1 MLKMNQ
7 QNSVINNSIH
17 KIFIEKLF
25 GLYSYEIYL
34 KDDKT
39 LDFPNVLILYG
50 DNGSGK
56 TTILNLLYHTLASSN
71 TEGHKTY
78 VANVRFKKLE
88 VSLADYTIIKAE
100 RKNNYS
106 VGAFYM
112 TIQKGDKEI
121 ANFYFRT
128 DKKLRIRSD
137 LYDKKELEQ
146 YHQFL
151 EELDKLNLAF
161 YFLTDNREFLGY
173 IFEKEM
179 NFSDLSYLYRA
190 EIESEEL
197 IRIGERTKK
206 ISDKL
211 IKQAIERT
219 EKWLIRR
226 VNEAISKSELDINKI
241 YTDIIKS
248 IAKAPYEDITAEKNI
263 DDLITILKR
272 LEKLSKG
279 YSKYLLMSPL
289 KINELID
296 VIKTIPEEVYDSL
309 FAVLHPYI
317 ESILAKLEALK
328 GVYNLI
334 EKFINNLNDF
344 LKDKRVEFNI
354 NKGIKIYSGES
365 ELKHNMLSSGEK
377 QLLMLFCNIFPAREH
392 RSVFIIDEPEISLNI
407 KWQRKLIKS
416 LLELIE
422 KSNIQ
427 FIFATHSLELLTQF
441 NKNVVKLQNIQTI

>member
-1 MLKMNQ
+1 MNQ
-7 QNSVINNSIH
+7 QNNVIINSIH

-56 TTILNLLYHTLASSN
+56 TTILNLLYHTLASSS

-78 VANVRFKKLE
+78 VANVRFKKFE
-88 VSLADYTIIKAE
+88 VSLADNTIIKVE
-100 RKNNYS
+100 RKSKNLI
-106 VGAFYM
+106 GAFNM
-112 TIQKGDKEI
+112 TIQKGDKKI
-121 ANFYFRT
+121 ANFNFRT
-128 DKKLRIRSD
+128 DKRLRIRSI
-137 LYDKKELEQ
+137 LYDNKEIEK
-146 YHQFL
+146 YHQLL

-161 YFLTDNREFLGY
+161 YFLTDSREFLGY
-173 IFEKEM
+173 IFEKETIS
-179 NFSDLSYLYRA
+179 SDSSYFYGS
-190 EIESEEL
+190 EIESEAL
-197 IRIGERTKK
+197 IRIGERRIK
-206 ISDKL
+206 ISDTL
-211 IKQAIERT
+211 IEQAIDRT
-219 EKWLIRR
+219 ERWLILK
-226 VNEAISKSELDINKI
+226 VNEALSKSELDINKI
-241 YTDIIKS
+241 YIDIITAIS
-248 IAKAPYEDITAEKNI
+248 KAPNGDITAEKNI
-263 DDLITILKR
+263 DKLIQILKR
-272 LEKLSKG
+272 LEKVSKS

-289 KINELID
+289 KINELINI
-296 VIKTIPEEVYDSL
+296 IKIAPEEVHDSIYD
-309 FAVLHPYI
+309 VLYPYAD
-317 ESILAKLEALK
+317 SIAAKLEALK
-328 GVYNLI
+328 DVYILI
-334 EKFINNLNDF
+334 EKFINNLNEF
-344 LKDKRVEFNI
+344 FKDKRVEFNI

-427 FIFATHSLELLTQF
+427 FIFATHSIELLTQF
-441 NKNVVKLQNIQTI
+441 NKNVVKLQNIQKV

>member
-7 QNSVINNSIH
+7 QNNVIINSIH

-25 GLYSYEIYL
+25 GIYSYEIYL
-34 KDDKT
+34 KEDKT

-56 TTILNLLYHTLASSN
+56 TTILKLLYHTLASSS

-78 VANVRFKKLE
+78 VANVRFKKFE
-88 VSLADYTIIKAE
+88 VSLADNTIIKAE
-100 RKNNYS
+100 RKSKNL
-106 VGAFYM
+106 VGAYNM
-112 TIQKGDKEI
+112 SILKGDKKI
-121 ANFYFRT
+121 ANFHFRT
-128 DKKLRIRSD
+128 DKKLRVRSR
-137 LYDKKELEQ
+137 LYDKKEQEQ

-161 YFLTDNREFLGY
+161 YFLTDSREFLSY
-173 IFEKEM
+173 IFEKETIS
-179 NFSDLSYLYRA
+179 SDSSFLYGSD
-190 EIESEEL
+190 IESEEL
-197 IRIGERTKK
+197 IRIGERRIK
-206 ISDKL
+206 ISDTL
-211 IKQAIERT
+211 IEQAIDRT
-219 EKWLIRR
+219 ERWLIRN
-226 VNEAISKSELDINKI
+226 VNEALSKSELDINKI
-241 YTDIIKS
+241 YIDIIES
-248 IAKAPYEDITAEKNI
+248 ISKAPYGDITPEINI
-263 DDLITILKR
+263 DELINLLKR
-272 LEKLSKG
+272 LEKISKS

-296 VIKTIPEEVYDSL
+296 MIKTSPEGVYDSIY
-309 FAVLHPYI
+309 AVLHPYVD
-317 ESILAKLEALK
+317 SIMAKLEALSDI
-328 GVYNLI
+328 YILI
-334 EKFINNLNDF
+334 EKFINNLNEF
-344 LKDKRVEFNI
+344 FKDKRVEFNI

-427 FIFATHSLELLTQF
+427 FIFATHSIELLTQF
-441 NKNVVKLQNIQTI
+441 KKNVVKLQNI